1 MGDTGFASSP
11 ADFTTDV
18 LIVGGGP
25 AGASLAC
32 FLAHY
37 QISAMMISMDQ
48 STTVEP
54 RAHLINAATVEC
66 LRDIG
71 LEEEC
76 RQSAT
81 PYTEMPYIRFSKS
94 LTGEEFWRLPGHWSV
109 KPSEDK
115 SQSPCDA
122 FDLPQNLLE
131 PILLKRASDG
141 GADVKWNTEFMSCI
155 EEGCNGS
162 IVSTCVDKTNDRT
175 FTIRSRY
182 LCGADGGRSR
192 LVDQTGLTF
201 SLPNKKLATCYSI
214 LFEADLSNV
223 VRDFPSLLQLWSDP
237 MKKDPKPYCVAVIC
251 RTVKPFHQF
260 QFIAL
265 PAPDFPGLQDLD
277 EIDWAALILEHL
289 DGQVREVKVL
299 QKTKYH
305 VNEAIA
311 DVYSKGNM

>member
-1 MGDTGFASSP
+1 MGDTGSTHSP

-18 LIVGGGP
+18 LIIGAGP

-32 FLAHY
+32 FLARH
-37 QISAMMISMDQ
+37 QISATVISMDP

-76 RQSAT
+76 RQSAI

-109 KPSEDK
+109 KPAENK

-131 PILLKRASDG
+131 PILMKRVSEG
-141 GADVKWNTEFMSCI
+141 ETKVKWNTEFISCVDL
-155 EEGCNGS
+155 GDS
-162 IVSTCVDKTNDRT
+162 VVSTCIDNTNGKT
-175 FTIRSRY
+175 FTISSRF
-182 LCGADGGRSR
+182 LCGADGGRSKV
-192 LVDQTGLTF
+192 VDQIELPF
-201 SLPNKKLATCYSI
+201 SMPNKNLATCYSI
-214 LFEADLSNV
+214 LFEADLSDV
-223 VRDFPSLLQLWSDP
+223 VRGFPSLLQLWSDP
-237 MKKDPKPYCVAVIC
+237 MKEPKPYCVAVIC

-260 QFIAL
+260 QFISL
-265 PAPDFPGLQDLD
+265 PAPDFPGLHDLD
-277 EIDWAALILEHL
+277 EIDWAAVILEHL
-289 DGQVREVKVL
+289 DDQVKEVKVL

-305 VNEAIA
+305 VNEAVA
-311 DVYSKGNM
+311 EFYSKGNM